1 MREKISVIGVKR
13 LGDDEFLLQVD
24 HEVSLDAIK
33 PAGQM
38 LVDSDELAF
47 VYLLEKNN
55 DYTYVLIKEET
66 WTELGKAVMSK
77 SRVYLDNGVEK
88 MELVDF
94 IDELSYLIENIKG
107 NSNYGEA
114 MVAKVEAIF

>member
-13 LGDDEFLLQVD
+13 LGDDELFLQVD
-24 HEVSLDAIK
+24 HEVNLDAIK

-66 WTELGKAVMSK
+66 WTELVKAVMSK

-94 IDELSYLIENIKG
+94 IDELNYLIENIKG